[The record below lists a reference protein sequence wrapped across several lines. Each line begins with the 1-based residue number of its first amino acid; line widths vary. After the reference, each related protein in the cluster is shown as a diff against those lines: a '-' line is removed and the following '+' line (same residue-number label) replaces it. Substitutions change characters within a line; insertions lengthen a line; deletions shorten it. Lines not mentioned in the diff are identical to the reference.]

1 MPTLWKR
8 AYYTRKNSFRMLG
21 MEKRL
26 FFPTGIQTLNIPNN
40 IPRPANNRTRIC
52 NIIFLTS
59 RNIQEMTIKPSLLRF

>member
-1 MPTLWKR
+1 
-8 AYYTRKNSFRMLG
+8 MLG

-52 NIIFLTS
+52 NIIDIKEYS
-59 RNIQEMTIKPSLLRF
+59 RNDNKTIITSFLDKQEHHS